1 MGTMSWHKDPILQRL
16 EDLTHTL
23 NIEDAAKEMLFA
35 LSKDVFLVVDKD
47 DRIKYA
53 SPAFTD
59 ILGYDIRKDVIGK
72 QWEKFLH
79 PIEGGWSWKNIDGRK
94 DESLGDRTISRMQV
108 SHLSKSNKWLI
119 IDWNCAFEP
128 INGDWYCV
136 GRNVG
141 EVKEK

>member
-1 MGTMSWHKDPILQRL
+1 METMSWHKDPILQRL

-35 LSKDVFLVVDKD
+35 LSKDVFLVVDKND
-47 DRIKYA
+47 NIKYA

-79 PIEGGWSWKNIDGRK
+79 PIEGGMELEKYRRKKGRVQRGPN
-94 DESLGDRTISRMQV
+94 DQ
-108 SHLSKSNKWLI
+108 SHASVPLI
-119 IDWNCAFEP
+119 Q
-128 INGDWYCV
+128 
-136 GRNVG
+136 RR
-141 EVKEK
+141 